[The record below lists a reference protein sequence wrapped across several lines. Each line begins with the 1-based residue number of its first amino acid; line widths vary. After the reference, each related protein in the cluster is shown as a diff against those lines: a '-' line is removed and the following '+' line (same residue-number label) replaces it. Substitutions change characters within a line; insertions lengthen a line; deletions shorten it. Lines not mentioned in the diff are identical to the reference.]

1 MSGGGH
7 DWTPDE
13 RLAEELVKRLP
24 RVAADPEFRE
34 RLRREF
40 RSGRLAHRRHGRW
53 RLWTAAAVVLIAV
66 SAVVVFSVRDA
77 GWTVIASEG
86 AGTVRVDG
94 RPMAAIDTVRLAAA
108 LGPGTLIET
117 DARTELRLVSAD
129 TLALVVTANS
139 VVRLPAVPG
148 QWWTG
153 SAPAVVARG
162 ELRGVTGRRF
172 TGRRLRVE
180 LPDAAVEISGTTFAV
195 IRNAEGSC
203 VCVLEGT
210 VTMRDATG
218 TAGVMPLHRRVVPPR
233 GEPPRD
239 EPIRTMERMKLE
251 MLRNQAQEMWDRRQP

>member
-1 MSGGGH
+1 M
-7 DWTPDE
+7 
-13 RLAEELVKRLP
+13 
-24 RVAADPEFRE
+24 
-34 RLRREF
+34 
-40 RSGRLAHRRHGRW
+40 
-53 RLWTAAAVVLIAV
+53 
-66 SAVVVFSVRDA
+66 
-77 GWTVIASEG
+77 
-86 AGTVRVDG
+86 
-94 RPMAAIDTVRLAAA
+94 
-108 LGPGTLIET
+108 
-117 DARTELRLVSAD
+117 
-129 TLALVVTANS
+129 
-139 VVRLPAVPG
+139 
-148 QWWTG
+148 
-153 SAPAVVARG
+153 
-162 ELRGVTGRRF
+162 TGRRF